1 MKTKKIIL
9 VTFVAAVFAG
19 CFGFFGCKDKN
30 QSTPAG
36 GAKTDSSGSKVSS
49 TPKKEVPYQKVEVG
63 LDDGNRASYDQMT
76 AYFNPDFSY
85 IVPEDKSEAKKKTGS
100 GVSASNEKSESVI
113 PSVRKLNEY
122 KTEYSTKRAELPT
135 VTYEEADDIEYDG
148 PFEIEDWGPQDV
160 IIAEEE
166 HPTFYVIF
174 SQPVK
179 ALSALD
185 APSNKSDV
193 MTIEPALKGVFRW
206 YGSRHLSFECDEAA
220 DPTVEYKITINK
232 SLKSLGGVQLS
243 GENEFKT
250 RAEEIKIVNLF
261 GGYIKNSDQA
271 YGWDTGALPAYA
283 NRIYIRLN
291 CQVTEERLKQVLKIQ
306 GGDKLMNYTVQAD
319 YDKTHFRWYN
329 QFKADEEKKTS
340 NSFIVTITDEV
351 PYGIFISATTNGVWS
366 QYHAYYTLKPLVVD
380 YVPET
385 AQLSEGE
392 KKYPFTIT
400 FNQKLDKESIYKNV
414 SFNFDVKLSA
424 KNCTIEGNRV
434 TFFNLP
440 VEAGNDYTITL
451 GKDICDV
458 YGQKI
463 SDASQLKYNFSI
475 PSLTNSSY
483 VKYIDSGAKMMEA
496 QFPHKILFEYQN
508 IEPNSYYEVLPTLNP
523 FNLENPLYQNYKNI
537 SANEAAGRGL
547 SPLDNTIRNGRRFE
561 EIDLEPY
568 LKNGRGFVKF
578 SAAVNTKD
586 WDYWNEEYETR
597 THANTMTVQV
607 TDLGITARMGINKA
621 VVMVRSL
628 STGKPVADADVYVFL
643 KEAQVFG
650 GGAEGFAQGKT
661 DENGLAVITYTE
673 NQIIQYENSIQ
684 NYWQDNLY
692 LMVKKDDDRAVYN
705 PNTHNNWAFDVD
717 SGSRSK
723 ARVPDQRTFMF
734 VDRGIY
740 KPGETVTFRG
750 IDRDQVLG
758 SINAHKG
765 NYSISVK
772 GDWWQATD
780 IISPLS
786 GTLSESGGFYG
797 SFKLPD
803 DLEPGTYRIQYYR
816 GYNGSEES
824 RAITFTVANFER
836 LKIESSITSPDITY
850 YGGDK
855 LSAEVSADYLAGGS
869 LSGADYEVSWYKQE
883 TSFSPETPETK
894 DYTFGPE
901 DYSYGRTYYSDGKG
915 KLNSN
920 GKASLSCTS
929 EKITTGNPCVY
940 RVECAVTD
948 ISNQRVSSAAGIT
961 VHPSLF
967 YAGLRKPAA
976 LRGFAKK
983 DQKLEFSYILV
994 DTEGNQLDASAISKN
1009 VRELSYTLNHDEWT
1023 MVHEQSVDDT
1033 IYTRYEKQT
1042 VEDAKGSVKAAVSG
1056 TITVTPAKSGWH
1068 TLTLKGKDK
1077 KGNAI
1082 CTEYGFYVTGGD
1094 TSWYDRNNSEGI
1106 NLTPDQSQYNPG
1118 DTAQLLLESPLPAGD
1133 YLITVEREGIF
1144 TEEIRHFDSSANVIE
1159 VPISNVYVPVVYV
1172 SVASYSERHGAPTHQ
1187 YGEPDLDKPKG
1198 YFGVAPIFVNPYV
1211 RAFSV
1216 QIESDKNVY
1225 KPGETATL
1233 TLTATKG
1240 GKPFEGAELTVMA
1253 VDRGVIDLINYHVPN
1268 PIDFFYNR
1276 YNFPLCVKGGDSRA
1290 MLMDPVTYSVKN
1302 LAGGDADEEKEDERK
1317 DFRPTAL
1324 FEPVIVTG
1332 KDGKATCTFK
1342 MPDNLTT
1349 YRLTAF
1355 GVKDDLFALQE
1366 DEVKVQNPINIQ
1378 AVQPRRLR
1386 ERDTAEC
1393 GVLITNLDKASQ
1405 KVTVSIEARRPTKNT
1420 AQDELEGRITVPGS
1434 AFVDGKTE
1442 YTVTVASGGSSVVY
1456 FDVAATEEGTV
1467 ELVYSI
1473 KSDVLN
1479 EKLVSPIKIEK
1490 TFVYETVA
1498 TLGSTDDSANAKA
1511 TEAFAIPGFAKE
1523 GRGDL
1528 SITLDATRLGMLG
1541 SSVNYLFDYPYGCLE
1556 QQSSRV
1562 LPLVIFE
1569 DYIDVFGLDSKVK
1582 DIHKLV
1588 TTYAKSWAKCQ
1599 FDNGSFPYWPDSLYA
1614 SDYVTLRIAHVCA
1627 VALKNGY
1634 KAEELGID
1642 LNKLCHYLAS
1652 NSTAYSRDYG
1662 DYMTAYTAYVLSL
1675 FNHREAP
1682 AILNKLY
1689 LKKADLTLS
1698 ASAYMA
1704 LAYENLYDNAS
1715 RERAAEIEK
1724 GIRAYLQPSGR
1735 EVTVSN
1741 KSRNGF
1747 MWWYESDCDMLS
1759 IILQAFV
1766 MQNPND
1772 EMVDRLL
1779 FTLLKNQSHGYW
1791 KNTATTSHVLEAIH
1805 RYIKE
1810 RDLDNTNYTAT
1821 ASVDGKKVMTEKFQG
1836 AGAKPKTLKL
1846 PFEDEVI
1853 SSLQKDKAIP
1863 LTFEKDGTGRLYYT
1877 VEMKYAIPDEMQA
1890 ARDAGLKLKY
1900 EITDAETGEIV
1911 NANVKDNPVLNL
1923 KAGKMY
1929 KATIQLES
1937 YRDRD
1942 YVALRA
1948 PIPSG
1953 AEILDST
1960 FVTTGSE
1967 GGIET
1972 SGGWRHWLSNKYI
1985 MDNEIQFFW
1994 DDFRSGS
2001 TSVTF
2006 TFRAARHG
2014 IYPVPPVQAEC
2025 MYEPEIFGRTDG
2037 CLAVIE

>member
-1 MKTKKIIL
+1 MKIKKIIL
-9 VTFVAAVFAG
+9 FTFVAALLAG
-19 CFGFFGCKDKN
+19 CFIFLGCKEKKQN
-30 QSTPAG
+30 AEG
-36 GAKTDSSGSKVSS
+36 GVKTESSNSRGSSA
-49 TPKKEVPYQKVEVG
+49 PKKEVSYQKVEVG
-63 LDDGNRASYDQMT
+63 LDEGNRASYDQMMKF
-76 AYFNPDFSY
+76 FNPDFSY
-85 IVPEDKSEAKKKTGS
+85 VVPESKEGAKKKAGS
-100 GVSASNEKSESVI
+100 GSAASEQKSESVI

-122 KTEYSTKRAELPT
+122 KTEYSTKRASIPP

-160 IIAEEE
+160 IVAEEE
-166 HPTFYVIF
+166 HPAFYVVF

-179 ALSALD
+179 PLSAMEE
-185 APSNKSDV
+185 PSAKSDI
-193 MTIEPALKGVFRW
+193 MTIEPPLQGVFRW
-206 YGSRHLSFECDEAA
+206 YGSRHLSFECEQAA
-220 DPTVEYKITINK
+220 DPTTEYKITINK
-232 SLKSLGGVQLS
+232 QLKSLGGVQIS
-243 GENEFKT
+243 GETEFTTK
-250 RAEEIKIVNLF
+250 AQNIEIENFF
-261 GGYIKNSDQA
+261 GGYIKDSDQA

-283 NRIYIRLN
+283 NRMYIRLN
-291 CQVTEERLKQVLKIQ
+291 CQVTEERLKQVLKIL
-306 GGDKLMNYTVQAD
+306 GNGKLMNYTVQAD
-319 YDKTHFRWYN
+319 YTPGHFRWYN

-351 PYGIFISATTNGVWS
+351 PYGIYINASTDGFWRE
-366 QYHAYYTLKPLVVD
+366 YHSYYTLKPLVVENIPD
-380 YVPET
+380 S
-385 AQLSEGE
+385 AQFSEGD
-392 KKYPFTIT
+392 KKFPYSIS
-400 FNQKLDKESIYKNV
+400 FNQKLDKESIYKNI
-414 SFNFDVKLSA
+414 SFNFDVKLSE
-424 KNCTIEGNRV
+424 KNCTVAGNTV

-440 VEAGNDYTITL
+440 VEEGKEYSIIL
-451 GKDICDV
+451 GTDIRDI
-458 YGQKI
+458 YGQKFTATTPVQY
-463 SDASQLKYNFSI
+463 SFKI
-475 PSLTNSSY
+475 PSTKNLSY
-483 VKYIDSGAKMMEA
+483 VKYLDSGSKMLEA

-508 IEPNSYYEVLPTLNP
+508 IEPNSYYEVLPTFNP

-537 SANEAAGRGL
+537 SANDAAGRGI
-547 SPLDNTIRNGRRFE
+547 SPMDYTIRNGRRFE
-561 EIDLEPY
+561 EIDLDPY
-568 LKNGRGFVKF
+568 LKNGHGFVRF

-586 WDYWNEEYETR
+586 WDYWDEEYKTR
-597 THANTMTVQV
+597 THANTMTIQV

-621 VVMVRSL
+621 VFMVRSL

-643 KEAQVFG
+643 NTVQAFTENSNYLAK
-650 GGAEGFAQGKT
+650 GKT
-661 DENGLAVITYTE
+661 DANGLAVITYTE
-673 NQIIQYENSIQ
+673 DQIIQYEYSIK
-684 NYWQDNLY
+684 NYWQDNIY
-692 LMVKKDDDRAVYN
+692 AMVQKGDDRAVFN

-723 ARVPDQRTFMF
+723 VRTPDQRTFMF

-758 SINAHKG
+758 SINAHQG

-780 IISPLS
+780 ILTPLT
-786 GTLSESGGFYG
+786 GTLSSTGGFHG

-803 DLEPGTYRIQYYR
+803 DLEPGTYRMQYYR
-816 GYNGSEES
+816 DYNGSEDS
-824 RAITFTVANFER
+824 RSITFTVANFER

-855 LSAEVSADYLAGGS
+855 LTAEVSADYLAGGS
-869 LSGADYEVSWYKQE
+869 LSGADYTVNWYKQE
-883 TSFSPETPETK
+883 TSFAPETPETK
-894 DYTFGPE
+894 DYRFGPE
-901 DYSYGRTYYSDGKG
+901 NYSYGRTYYSDGKG
-915 KLNSN
+915 KLNSS
-920 GKASLSCTS
+920 GKASLSCNS
-929 EKITTGNPCVY
+929 ERITNGNPYIY

-994 DTEGNQLDASAISKN
+994 DTDGNQLDNSVLSKN
-1009 VRELSYTLNHDEWT
+1009 VRELSYSLDHDEWT

-1042 VEDAKGSVKAAVSG
+1042 INDAKGSVKAAVSG
-1056 TITVTPAKSGWH
+1056 TISVTPSKSGWH

-1077 KGNAI
+1077 KGNSI

-1094 TSWYDRNNSEGI
+1094 TTWYNSYNSEGI

-1118 DTAQLLLESPLPAGD
+1118 DTAQILLESPLPAGD

-1172 SVASYSERHGAPTHQ
+1172 SVASYSDRHGAPTHN
-1187 YGEPDLDKPKG
+1187 YGETDLDKPKG
-1198 YFGVAPIFVNPYV
+1198 YFGVAPVFVNPYV

-1216 QIESDKNVY
+1216 QIESDKSVY
-1225 KPGETATL
+1225 RPGDTATL

-1268 PIDFFYNR
+1268 PIDFFYSK

-1324 FEPVIVTG
+1324 FEPVIVTD
-1332 KDGKATCTFK
+1332 KNGKATCTFK

-1405 KVTVSIEARRPTKNT
+1405 KVTVSIEARRPVKNT
-1420 AQDELEGRITVPGS
+1420 AQDELEGRITVPGY
-1434 AFVDGKTE
+1434 AFVDGKNE
-1442 YTVTVASGGSSVVY
+1442 YTVTVAPGGSSVVY
-1456 FDVAATEEGTV
+1456 FDVAAKEEGTV

-1479 EKLVSPIKIEK
+1479 EKLVSPVKIEK
-1490 TFVYETVA
+1490 TYVYETVA

-1511 TEAFAIPGFAKE
+1511 TEAFVIPGFAKDGQGE
-1523 GRGDL
+1523 L

-1569 DYIDVFGLDSKVK
+1569 NYIDVFGLDSKVK

-1588 TTYAKSWAKCQ
+1588 TTYANSWAKCQ
-1599 FDNGSFPYWPDSLYA
+1599 FEDGSFPYWPDSAYT
-1614 SDYVTLRIAHVCA
+1614 SDYVTLRIAHICA

-1642 LNKLCHYLAS
+1642 LNKLCHYLAT
-1652 NSTAYSRDYG
+1652 NSISYSRDYN
-1662 DYMTAYTAYVLSL
+1662 DYMTAYTAYVLAL
-1675 FNHREAP
+1675 LNNREAP
-1682 AILNKLY
+1682 AILNRLY
-1689 LKKADLTLS
+1689 LKKADLSLS

-1735 EVTVSN
+1735 DVTVTA

-1747 MWWYESDCDMLS
+1747 IWWYESDCDMLS

-1766 MQNPND
+1766 MHNPDD

-1779 FTLLKNQSHGYW
+1779 YTLLKNQSHGYW
-1791 KNTATTSHVLEAIH
+1791 KNTATTAHVLEAIH

-1810 RDLDNTNYTAT
+1810 RNLDDIDYTAT
-1821 ASVDGKKVMTEKFQG
+1821 ASIDGKKVMTEKFQG
-1836 AGAKPKTLKL
+1836 VAAKPKTLKL
-1846 PFEDEVI
+1846 PFEDEVLA
-1853 SSLQKDKAIP
+1853 SLQKDKAIP
-1863 LTFEKDGTGRLYYT
+1863 FTFQKEGTGRLYYT
-1877 VEMKYAIPDEMQA
+1877 MEMKYALPDEMQT
-1890 ARDAGLKLKY
+1890 ARDAGLKIKY
-1900 EITDAETGEIV
+1900 EIVDAETGEVV

-1929 KATIQLES
+1929 KATIKLES

-1967 GGIET
+1967 GDIEA
-1972 SGGWRHWLSNKYI
+1972 SGDWRHWLSNKYI

-2006 TFRAARHG
+2006 TFRTARHG